1 MDLRELVEASSLN
14 LTEKQ
19 IGRADEYINQILKWN
34 KTRNLVSRN
43 LSKKDLAEHFL
54 DCAVMQR
61 HLLPGS
67 IIDLGT
73 GSGFPGICLAIIDP
87 NRAITLV
94 DSNRKKTS
102 FLIHIKND
110 LGLNLV
116 SVKHA
121 RVEEIGQINE
131 TNIVCRAFKE
141 TQIQNLNE
149 DAASTLEASSN
160 ETSEE
165 VSSAGTAAENTQ
177 DEEEFPEQTDQQTPP
192 LNYESTS
199 QTPSTPAG
207 PASVS
212 EAEYIGSLDP
222 SSMQEMS
229 IEQIEA
235 LSSEA
240 MGSFTSEHI
249 SNLPPEVFQVFSSQQ
264 ILSLPAEATAGFTT
278 EQITMLSPEAVAG
291 IQVEHLQHSSAEVFE
306 FNY

>member
-19 IGRADEYINQILKWN
+19 IGQADEYINQILKWN

-43 LSKKDLAEHFL
+43 LTKKDLAEHFL

-67 IIDLGT
+67 IIDLGA

-110 LGLNLV
+110 LGLSLV
-116 SVKHA
+116 SVKQA

-141 TQIQNLNE
+141 PADLLKSLDNKISNKNKIILMVSAKETPSAPGFNIE
-149 DAASTLEASSN
+149 YRESEASKIL
-160 ETSEE
+160 EKKRGFLE
-165 VSSAGTAAENTQ
+165 
-177 DEEEFPEQTDQQTPP
+177 
-192 LNYESTS
+192 
-199 QTPSTPAG
+199 
-207 PASVS
+207 
-212 EAEYIGSLDP
+212 IR
-222 SSMQEMS
+222 
-229 IEQIEA
+229 
-235 LSSEA
+235 LS
-240 MGSFTSEHI
+240 
-249 SNLPPEVFQVFSSQQ
+249 
-264 ILSLPAEATAGFTT
+264 
-278 EQITMLSPEAVAG
+278 
-291 IQVEHLQHSSAEVFE
+291 
-306 FNY
+306 